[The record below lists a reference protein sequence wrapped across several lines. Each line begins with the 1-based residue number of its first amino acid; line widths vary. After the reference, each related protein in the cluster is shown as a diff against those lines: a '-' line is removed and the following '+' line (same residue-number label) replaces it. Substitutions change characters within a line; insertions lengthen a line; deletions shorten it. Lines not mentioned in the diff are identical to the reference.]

1 MKLECVVPVSF
12 DVRLSKRRRKKKWKH
27 IFPHFFSFLSF
38 FAASP
43 SERGAN
49 KSYFLLFLSRQLAM
63 GSSNGGSDNDE
74 AKVLPKLET
83 EGEEKREVEGDTK
96 GDDLGLVELKTD
108 EPVIAPAVPAPPP
121 PQPPQQ
127 PPAASYHTQPLAPLG
142 NPKAKHCYDK

>member
-1 MKLECVVPVSF
+1 M
-12 DVRLSKRRRKKKWKH
+12 
-27 IFPHFFSFLSF
+27 
-38 FAASP
+38 
-43 SERGAN
+43 
-49 KSYFLLFLSRQLAM
+49 
-63 GSSNGGSDNDE
+63 
-74 AKVLPKLET
+74 
-83 EGEEKREVEGDTK
+83 